1 MIPERANQQFAQ
13 AVALLQAG
21 KLTDAELELKQLI
34 LAYPEYPGPYVNLG
48 LLYERAGKYAEAEQA
63 LRQAHAEGHAQ
74 RTDLLPNWASPIAS
88 WAASRTPRVRMR
100 QAIKIDPN
108 YAPAHL
114 NLGVLCDLYLQQPQ
128 RALEALE
135 RYMELS
141 GNSDKR
147 VATWIAELKARVGSN
162 PKPQTAEASPRLAHV
177 AQSLRARCCPRFAVS
192 AQNVPPAEE
201 REAVMPQAETSAPTP
216 AAQARDRQ
224 GVACSAGEFSDNAA
238 RH

>member
-1 MIPERANQQFAQ
+1 MRSSSRNCAEALSLVLALCIAGCASTPPAPKPVAEPAQATAVPAEAVIPERANQQFAQ

-63 LRQAHAEGHAQ
+63 LRQATQKGMPSALTYTELGIVYRQLGRFKDAESAY
-74 RTDLLPNWASPIAS
+74 AE
-88 WAASRTPRVRMR
+88 
-100 QAIKIDPN
+100 AIKIDPN

-162 PKPQTAEASPRLAHV
+162 PQPQTAEASP
-177 AQSLRARCCPRFAVS
+177 
-192 AQNVPPAEE
+192 
-201 REAVMPQAETSAPTP
+201 
-216 AAQARDRQ
+216 
-224 GVACSAGEFSDNAA
+224 
-238 RH
+238 